1 MIGHVHHGEII
12 DQKGPDQRQ
21 EACQNQQQLPDNG
34 TTRHRH
40 PASMGTGGPGQPED
54 ALGQRKLQGNDQ
66 GHMAQFW
73 NHVFRK
79 MNKKKGARNSA
90 PR

>member
-1 MIGHVHHGEII
+1 
-12 DQKGPDQRQ
+12 
-21 EACQNQQQLPDNG
+21 
-34 TTRHRH
+34 
-40 PASMGTGGPGQPED
+40 MGTRGPGHPQD